1 MAKNYTKGKPIKPQS
16 NKVESS
22 VTEEHIEASDEVIKD
37 IAVEEVTEESS
48 IRKYTYIGE
57 GSFYYKGEIYKKG
70 AEFLLTEDEFDK
82 HFKVFNLFK

>member
-1 MAKNYTKGKPIKPQS
+1 MAKNYTKGKSIKPQS
-16 NKVESS
+16 NKV
-22 VTEEHIEASDEVIKD
+22 
-37 IAVEEVTEESS
+37 ESS

>member
-1 MAKNYTKGKPIKPQS
+1 MAKNYTKGKSIKPQS

-48 IRKYTYIGE
+48 IRKYTYI
-57 GSFYYKGEIYKKG
+57 
-70 AEFLLTEDEFDK
+70 
-82 HFKVFNLFK
+82 